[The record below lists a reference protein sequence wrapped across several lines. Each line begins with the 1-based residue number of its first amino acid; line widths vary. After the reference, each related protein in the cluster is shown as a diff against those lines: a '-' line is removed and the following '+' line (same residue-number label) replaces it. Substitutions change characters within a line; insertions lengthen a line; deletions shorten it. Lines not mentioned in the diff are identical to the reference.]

1 MSQAEFKEQ
10 EYNTDSLDFSLWKKI
25 IGMLGTRKKNLYI
38 LFIFNVLLAGC
49 DVFRPVMDK
58 YALDYFA
65 TADTINGNEV
75 IWYGIAYFLFAA
87 FSGMLVFLF
96 ARQSGR
102 IETGF
107 SYDIR
112 KRAFAHLQQLSY
124 SYYDKTPTGWIMA
137 RITSDVQRLADILA
151 WSLMDFIWGFST
163 MIGATAVMLYV
174 DWKLALIVLAVVP
187 ILAYISVWFQIRILK
202 NYREVRKINSTITSA
217 FSESISGAKTT
228 KTLVLE
234 ESNFKEFK
242 EKTGNMRHHSIRAA
256 IFSSTFMPI
265 VIGLSAIS
273 TAFILWDGGN
283 KVILQVMQFGTLL
296 MFTEY
301 ATQFFE
307 PLKQIAR
314 LMAELQLAQASA
326 ERIISLLETPV
337 DIVDTPEVIEQYG
350 TTLEPKTEN
359 YPPLYGDIEFSHV
372 DFYYNE
378 KEPVLKNFNLKVKK
392 GQTVALVG
400 QTGSGKS
407 TIVNL
412 LCRFYQPVSG
422 EIKIDGVDYRQ
433 RSLGWLHSNLGYVL
447 QEPHLFSGTVRE
459 NIRYGKLDATDEQII
474 AAAKLVDADSFIK
487 KLDKGYDTEVGEGG
501 SRLSTGEKQLISF
514 ARAVVADPALFIL
527 DEATSSIDTETEKV
541 IQNAITS
548 ILKGR
553 TSFVVAHRLS
563 TIVNSDIILVIKNG
577 RIVEKGT
584 HKDLMKKKGAYYR
597 LYTTQFNEQ
606 LQNELLG
613 TSDRLD

>member
-1 MSQAEFKEQ
+1 M
-10 EYNTDSLDFSLWKKI
+10 
-25 IGMLGTRKKNLYI
+25 
-38 LFIFNVLLAGC
+38 
-49 DVFRPVMDK
+49 
-58 YALDYFA
+58 
-65 TADTINGNEV
+65 
-75 IWYGIAYFLFAA
+75 
-87 FSGMLVFLF
+87 
-96 ARQSGR
+96 
-102 IETGF
+102 
-107 SYDIR
+107 
-112 KRAFAHLQQLSY
+112 
-124 SYYDKTPTGWIMA
+124 
-137 RITSDVQRLADILA
+137 
-151 WSLMDFIWGFST
+151 
-163 MIGATAVMLYV
+163 
-174 DWKLALIVLAVVP
+174 
-187 ILAYISVWFQIRILK
+187 
-202 NYREVRKINSTITSA
+202 
-217 FSESISGAKTT
+217 
-228 KTLVLE
+228 
-234 ESNFKEFK
+234 
-242 EKTGNMRHHSIRAA
+242 
-256 IFSSTFMPI
+256 
-265 VIGLSAIS
+265 
-273 TAFILWDGGN
+273 
-283 KVILQVMQFGTLL
+283 
-296 MFTEY
+296 
-301 ATQFFE
+301 
-307 PLKQIAR
+307 
-314 LMAELQLAQASA
+314 
-326 ERIISLLETPV
+326 
-337 DIVDTPEVIEQYG
+337 
-350 TTLEPKTEN
+350 
-359 YPPLYGDIEFSHV
+359 
-372 DFYYNE
+372 
-378 KEPVLKNFNLKVKK
+378 LKNFNLKVKK

-613 TSDRLD
+613 ISDRLD